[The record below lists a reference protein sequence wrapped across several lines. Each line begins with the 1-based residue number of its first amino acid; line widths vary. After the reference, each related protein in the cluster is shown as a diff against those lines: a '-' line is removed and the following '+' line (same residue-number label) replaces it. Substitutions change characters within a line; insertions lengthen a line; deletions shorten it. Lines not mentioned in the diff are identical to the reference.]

1 MSNEQRQ
8 LEVQVNLDSTNY
20 DELLRILF
28 ILKDICNDVD
38 IRDGFIRQRTDDSA
52 TIFEVDLTDIIS
64 NMSLPISELKNKLD
78 VFKCFAGQ
86 EVSITTT
93 EDSFVISDQYS
104 VLKIKKPILEYMDN
118 KFISHEE
125 LSRVIVT
132 NSEDLILSTQ
142 ISKKISDRMKVISSS
157 FHINSVQ
164 SIINGETASISCSTQ
179 SKDNF
184 AEFVKNIVSNKE
196 LNHSANLVITP
207 FVIDHD
213 GDINFEMY
221 DLGNN
226 IVINSF
232 STTVG
237 SISVNLYTRAQM
249 VENT

>member
-1 MSNEQRQ
+1 
-8 LEVQVNLDSTNY
+8 
-20 DELLRILF
+20 
-28 ILKDICNDVD
+28 
-38 IRDGFIRQRTDDSA
+38 
-52 TIFEVDLTDIIS
+52 
-64 NMSLPISELKNKLD
+64 
-78 VFKCFAGQ
+78 
-86 EVSITTT
+86 
-93 EDSFVISDQYS
+93 
-104 VLKIKKPILEYMDN
+104 
-118 KFISHEE
+118 
-125 LSRVIVT
+125 
-132 NSEDLILSTQ
+132 
-142 ISKKISDRMKVISSS
+142 MKVISSS

-237 SISVNLYTRAQM
+237 SINVNLYTRAQM